1 MSAATSLGQI
11 SAEHL
16 CLCFV
21 GSQIDE
27 RFEYLIAKL
36 EAEGRDFC
44 LLVFPEVDFAQK
56 QLIRQAVARKNSI
69 AIRSRVKLRAH
80 WQDGPKT
87 VVLQSPYSEHY
98 PNYFWAEKLA
108 NRQLSFHFVGYGLRM
123 SNWKQGHLRNPSYD
137 YADAIYL
144 NSYVDFARMKLR
156 HPRKARLSADLI
168 VSELL
173 SSRHAPQENG
183 NSRWLWSP
191 HWSQSWPNAKKGY
204 SRFKESVV
212 PIYDFLRSN
221 PNTVLT
227 FSPHP
232 ILADA
237 LESLLQSQTSQNRE
251 VRAVA
256 AVLGEDVGNYK
267 KLLSL
272 PNFQLSNSS
281 LTEEILSH
289 QLLITDGVSIIFY
302 WALTG
307 KPMIVFRDSASPHF
321 GAFGSLCAAFFTTV
335 KSGNDL
341 NKGLQAMTRIGVP
354 SLKSKLLRLILQA
367 GLVTAQ

>member
-1 MSAATSLGQI
+1 M
-11 SAEHL
+11 

-27 RFEYLIAKL
+27 RFEGLIVKL

-44 LLVFPEVDFAQK
+44 LLLFPEVGFAQK

-69 AIRSRVKLRAH
+69 VVRSRVKLRAH

-87 VVLQSPYSEHY
+87 VVLQSPYLEHY
-98 PNYFWAEKLA
+98 PDYFWEEKLA
-108 NRQLSFHFVGYGLRM
+108 NRQISFHFVGYGLRM
-123 SNWKQGHLRNPSYD
+123 SNWKQGHLRNPSYA

-144 NSYVDFARMKLR
+144 NSYVDFVRMKLR
-156 HPRKARLSADLI
+156 HSRKARLSVDLI

-173 SSRHAPQENG
+173 SSQPAPSENC
-183 NSRWLWSP
+183 NPRWLWSS
-191 HWSQSWPNAKKGY
+191 HWSQSWLNGKKGY

-212 PIYDFLRSN
+212 PVYDFLRSN

-232 ILADA
+232 ILRDG
-237 LESLLQSQTSQNRE
+237 LESLLQGQESQNRE
-251 VRAVA
+251 VRSVA
-256 AVLGEDVGNYK
+256 AALRNDLHNYK
-267 KLLSL
+267 KLLNL

-289 QLLITDGVSIIFY
+289 QLLITDGISIIFY

-307 KPMIVFRDSASPHF
+307 KPMIVFRDSASPPF
-321 GAFGSLCAAFFTTV
+321 GAFGSLCAAFFTKV

-341 NKGLQAMTRIGVP
+341 KKGLQAISRVGVP
-354 SLKSKLLRLILQA
+354 SVKSKLLRLIVQA
-367 GLVTAQ
+367 DLVTAQ

>member
-56 QLIRQAVARKNSI
+56 KLIRQAVARKNSI
-69 AIRSRVKLRAH
+69 AIRSLVKLRAH

-87 VVLQSPYSEHY
+87 VLLQSPYSEHY

-108 NRQLSFHFVGYGLRM
+108 NHELSFHFVGYGLRM
-123 SNWKQGHLRNPSYD
+123 SNWKQGHLRNPSYA

-144 NSYVDFARMKLR
+144 NSYVDFVRMKLR

-168 VSELL
+168 VRELL
-173 SSRHAPQENG
+173 SSQHAPQENG
-183 NSRWLWSP
+183 DPRWLWSP
-191 HWSQSWPNAKKGY
+191 HWSQSWLNSKKGY

-237 LESLLQSQTSQNRE
+237 LESLLQGQASQNRE

-256 AVLGEDVGNYK
+256 ASLREDLCDYK
-267 KLLSL
+267 KLLNL
-272 PNFQLSNSS
+272 PNFRLSNSS
-281 LTEEILSH
+281 LVEEIFSH
-289 QLLITDGVSIIFY
+289 ELLITDGVSIIFY

-307 KPMIVFRDSASPHF
+307 KPMIVFRDSASPRF
-321 GAFGSLCAAFFTTV
+321 GPFGSLCAAFFTTA
-335 KSGNDL
+335 KTGHDL
-341 NKGLQAMTRIGVP
+341 NKGLQAVSRGGGP
-354 SLKSKLLRLILQA
+354 SLKSKVLRLILQA
-367 GLVTAQ
+367 GLVSPQ